1 MLNLLQQYRR
11 YLPLGLILCGL
22 IFLFLMSSL
31 GVQIPAYSVFI
42 DQQEKF
48 QTDDPEAVNLA
59 LQRIIAQERKRCQ
72 QDIDL
77 VNQVEMEKVF
87 ANRENI
93 VPAEEVEKELR
104 KNLQFEAQATAIVV
118 DGKVIASVK
127 SRELAEK
134 ILSNLKR
141 EYSWLDEG
149 EELLEITF
157 AEKVELRD
165 TKVPSQEIIEPPQA
179 YQLIKIGTNNPEKYL
194 VKEGDSLWLIAR
206 RNDMYVNDIVV
217 ANNLN
222 SDKLHLGQ
230 ELLLV
235 KSKPY
240 ITVMTQVKGER
251 VEAIPFQT
259 KVVVDTSV
267 GSTVRVK
274 QEGKNGEKQ
283 VVYQATKLNGV
294 LQQKDVKSEKIL
306 QAAVD
311 KIIIKGN
318 RVVQVASRSGSG
330 NLEWPSYGPITQYYR
345 GGGHTGL
352 DIGARSGTSIR
363 AADAGY
369 VTSACYQG
377 GYGKFI
383 VINHNNGL
391 VTRYAHCSSI
401 AVSEGQSVS
410 RGEVIG
416 AVGSTGRSSGPHLH
430 FEVLS
435 GGSFQ
440 NPLNYLP

>member
-1 MLNLLQQYRR
+1 MLNLLQQHRR
-11 YLPLGLILCGL
+11 YTPLGLILCGL
-22 IFLFLMSSL
+22 IFLFVMSSL
-31 GVQIPAYSVFI
+31 GVQMPAYSVFI

-77 VNQVEMEKVF
+77 VNQVEIEKVF
-87 ANRENI
+87 AKRENI
-93 VPAEEVEKELR
+93 IPAEEVEKELR
-104 KNLQFEAQATAIVV
+104 KNLQFESLATSIVV
-118 DGKVIASVK
+118 DGKAVASVK
-127 SRELAEK
+127 NRELAEK
-134 ILSNLKR
+134 ILNNLKR

-149 EELLEITF
+149 EELLEVTF

-222 SDKLHLGQ
+222 SDKLSLGQ

-259 KVVVDTSV
+259 KVVVDTSA
-267 GSTVRVK
+267 GTSVRVK

-294 LQQKDVKSEKIL
+294 LQEKDVK
-306 QAAVD
+306 
-311 KIIIKGN
+311 
-318 RVVQVASRSGSG
+318 
-330 NLEWPSYGPITQYYR
+330 
-345 GGGHTGL
+345 
-352 DIGARSGTSIR
+352 
-363 AADAGY
+363 
-369 VTSACYQG
+369 
-377 GYGKFI
+377 
-383 VINHNNGL
+383 
-391 VTRYAHCSSI
+391 
-401 AVSEGQSVS
+401 
-410 RGEVIG
+410 
-416 AVGSTGRSSGPHLH
+416 
-430 FEVLS
+430 
-435 GGSFQ
+435 
-440 NPLNYLP
+440 

>member
-1 MLNLLQQYRR
+1 MWKFLQQYRR
-11 YLPLGLILCGL
+11 YTPLGLILGGL
-22 IFLFLMSSL
+22 IFLFVMSSL
-31 GVQIPAYSVFI
+31 GVQMPAYSVYI

-59 LQRIIAQERKRCQ
+59 LVHIIAQERNRCQ

-77 VNQVEMEKVF
+77 VNQVEIEKVF

-93 VPAEEVEKELR
+93 IPAEEVEKELR

-118 DGKVIASVK
+118 DGQAIASLK
-127 SRELAEK
+127 SRELAQK
-134 ILSNLKR
+134 ILNNLKR

-149 EELLEITF
+149 EELLEVTF

-222 SDKLHLGQ
+222 SDKLSLGQ

-251 VEAIPFQT
+251 V
-259 KVVVDTSV
+259 
-267 GSTVRVK
+267 
-274 QEGKNGEKQ
+274 
-283 VVYQATKLNGV
+283 
-294 LQQKDVKSEKIL
+294 
-306 QAAVD
+306 
-311 KIIIKGN
+311 
-318 RVVQVASRSGSG
+318 
-330 NLEWPSYGPITQYYR
+330 
-345 GGGHTGL
+345 
-352 DIGARSGTSIR
+352 
-363 AADAGY
+363 
-369 VTSACYQG
+369 
-377 GYGKFI
+377 
-383 VINHNNGL
+383 
-391 VTRYAHCSSI
+391 
-401 AVSEGQSVS
+401 
-410 RGEVIG
+410 
-416 AVGSTGRSSGPHLH
+416 
-430 FEVLS
+430 
-435 GGSFQ
+435 
-440 NPLNYLP
+440 

>member
-1 MLNLLQQYRR
+1 M
-11 YLPLGLILCGL
+11 
-22 IFLFLMSSL
+22 
-31 GVQIPAYSVFI
+31 
-42 DQQEKF
+42 
-48 QTDDPEAVNLA
+48 
-59 LQRIIAQERKRCQ
+59 
-72 QDIDL
+72 
-77 VNQVEMEKVF
+77 
-87 ANRENI
+87 
-93 VPAEEVEKELR
+93 
-104 KNLQFEAQATAIVV
+104 V

-149 EELLEITF
+149 RTVRNYL

-165 TKVPSQEIIEPPQA
+165 TKIPSQEIIEPPQA

-259 KVVVDTSV
+259 KVVVDTAV

-294 LQQKDVKSEKIL
+294 LQQKDVK
-306 QAAVD
+306 
-311 KIIIKGN
+311 
-318 RVVQVASRSGSG
+318 
-330 NLEWPSYGPITQYYR
+330 
-345 GGGHTGL
+345 
-352 DIGARSGTSIR
+352 ARRFCRQQWIR
-363 AADAGY
+363 
-369 VTSACYQG
+369 
-377 GYGKFI
+377 
-383 VINHNNGL
+383 
-391 VTRYAHCSSI
+391 
-401 AVSEGQSVS
+401 
-410 RGEVIG
+410 
-416 AVGSTGRSSGPHLH
+416 
-430 FEVLS
+430 
-435 GGSFQ
+435 
-440 NPLNYLP
+440 